1 MRQNDM
7 IKLTLDDLV
16 QSEFLKEI
24 YRIQILDF
32 VEDLQE
38 WIVVFSFMPQKL
50 SNNSFYTTYFASREI
65 HRFGVSVAGTLD
77 IYLK

>member
-1 MRQNDM
+1 M

-16 QSEFLKEI
+16 QSEFLNEI

-38 WIVVFSFMPQKL
+38 WIVVFSFMPQKV
-50 SNNSFYTTYFASREI
+50 SNNTFYATYFSSREI
-65 HRFGVSVAGTLD
+65 YRLGVPAAGTLD
-77 IYLK
+77 IYLKP